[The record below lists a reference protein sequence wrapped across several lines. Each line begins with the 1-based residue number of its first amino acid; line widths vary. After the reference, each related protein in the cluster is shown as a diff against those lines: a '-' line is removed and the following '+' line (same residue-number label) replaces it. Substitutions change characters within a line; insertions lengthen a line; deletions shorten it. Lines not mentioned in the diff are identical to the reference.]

1 MLSTVLASFSNLSL
15 SSSFF
20 WRLFRKLTTF
30 LSSSIWPSESPSGTT
45 LTSGLVSA
53 GVQSRAVKWVKT
65 SLRFSHRSPSS
76 PSASSVFFPELD
88 LLKQGQKITVPSL
101 AKRVSIREISMLTTS
116 RTRQMQK
123 CVPAAQTRQL
133 AGAAVGTGTVSA
145 EWWLTDDGAALAVS
159 WQHVV
164 EDDEEHGEA
173 EHQCHLEGVALATG
187 QRQGEA
193 DHVGQDD
200 QDAGQ
205 HQRYEGVEIFDA
217 QVYLQGRNI
226 GSVSVFCCPQNVCV
240 SCCSGVATVSRK
252 HT

>member
-1 MLSTVLASFSNLSL
+1 M
-15 SSSFF
+15 
-20 WRLFRKLTTF
+20 
-30 LSSSIWPSESPSGTT
+30 
-45 LTSGLVSA
+45 
-53 GVQSRAVKWVKT
+53 
-65 SLRFSHRSPSS
+65 
-76 PSASSVFFPELD
+76 FFPELD

-123 CVPAAQTRQL
+123 CVPAAHDMTVKGRD
-133 AGAAVGTGTVSA
+133 VGRVTVSA
-145 EWWLTDDGAALAVS
+145 EQGLTDDGAALAVS

-173 EHQCHLEGVALATG
+173 EHQCHLEGVALAAC

-193 DHVGQDD
+193 DHVSQDD

-217 QVYLQGRNI
+217 QGNL
-226 GSVSVFCCPQNVCV
+226 
-240 SCCSGVATVSRK
+240 
-252 HT
+252 